1 MNMRTL
7 VTVLVIAIAALAIFA
22 WKRSSQPAA
31 PAAGTETGT
40 ESQAMPPGQ
49 MPPGGMPQATAQDP
63 GVKWTKPSRWLEQLA
78 EGMRLATYVVP
89 APKAGT
95 DDGQCAVYYFGPG
108 QGGGVEPN
116 LERWIAEFS
125 TGAKPARS
133 TRDVQGMRVSRVKLS
148 GTYLAHSGS
157 PADQSGPKSDWSLL
171 GAIVEGPNGAI
182 FFKLTGPAAT
192 ISGAEKEF
200 DALLSS
206 LTKP

>member
-1 MNMRTL
+1 MNLRTL

-22 WKRSSQPAA
+22 WKRSTQPAA
-31 PAAGTETGT
+31 PAGTESGT

-78 EGMRLATYVVP
+78 EGMRLATYVIP
-89 APKAGT
+89 AAKPGT

-125 TGAKPARS
+125 AGAKPARR
-133 TRDVQGMRVSRVKLS
+133 TMDVHGMRVSRVS
-148 GTYLAHSGS
+148 MRGTYLAHSGS
-157 PADQSGPKSDWSLL
+157 PGDQAGPRPDWTLL

-182 FFKLTGPAAT
+182 FFKLTGPSAT
-192 ISGAEKEF
+192 IAAGQKEF

-206 LTKP
+206 LTKS